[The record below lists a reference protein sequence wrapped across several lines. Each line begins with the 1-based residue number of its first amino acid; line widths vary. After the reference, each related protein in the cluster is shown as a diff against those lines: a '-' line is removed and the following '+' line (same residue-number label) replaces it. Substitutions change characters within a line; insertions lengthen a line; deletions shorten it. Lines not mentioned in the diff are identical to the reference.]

1 MFRPVNLTVALAKL
15 AELMQVDVLVR
26 GSAFEQRRIHHVVAS
41 DLMSDVLV
49 VAQEDFLLVTSLA
62 SDQMIRTADLVGAAG
77 VVLVNGKRPPPSVLK
92 LAADL
97 DIAILRTPLPKYE
110 TCLAIGAALTIGTE
124 DAP

>member
-1 MFRPVNLTVALAKL
+1 MTPSYLVLPLQGET
-15 AELMQVDVLVR
+15 LVR
-26 GSAFEQRRIHHVVAS
+26 NTAFENRCIQAVVAS

-77 VVLVNGKRPPPSVLK
+77 VVLVNGKHPPSSVLK

-97 DIAILRTPLPKYE
+97 DIALISTPLAKYE
-110 TCLAIGAALTIGTE
+110 ACLAIGRALAT
-124 DAP
+124 DAKETP